1 MAEAARLDRPAD
13 AAAQNLSL
21 LVGTCRD
28 PVATRNFRNTRSSEL
43 GRLNL
48 CNHHGA
54 IGRLVVLTLGVNASR
69 LGASIPR
76 LL

>member
-1 MAEAARLDRPAD
+1 
-13 AAAQNLSL
+13 
-21 LVGTCRD
+21 
-28 PVATRNFRNTRSSEL
+28 
-43 GRLNL
+43 L